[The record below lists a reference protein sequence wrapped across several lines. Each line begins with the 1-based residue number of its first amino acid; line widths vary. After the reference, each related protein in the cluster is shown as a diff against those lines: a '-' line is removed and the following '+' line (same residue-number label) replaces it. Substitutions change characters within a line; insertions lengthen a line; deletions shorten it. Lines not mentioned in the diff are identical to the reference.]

1 MFLSANDD
9 RDGPPTARDG
19 MSIYMSFA
27 SEEELLVEWD
37 DPTCL
42 GLLKNLLIVLQKI
55 NKQHNSWNALRK

>member
-19 MSIYMSFA
+19 MSICMSFA
-27 SEEELLVEWD
+27 LEEELLVEWD